1 MTHTN
6 LATQWLPITER
17 RKNACRAL
25 STQFINKVKAD
36 GWQIDD
42 YTDWFIDSVFQRI
55 LVGPKAYRVYDA
67 HDPES
72 KWYNTAYDTI
82 KDGTLHHM
90 YLKDNGLQYGLVRDS
105 WCNQLLSTG
114 LTKEETVYNIA
125 ELVCNNTWF
134 RNFVEKIGIRRKF

>member
-1 MTHTN
+1 MNTNN
-6 LATQWLPITER
+6 LATKWQPIAEQ
-17 RKNACRAL
+17 RKNACRTL
-25 STQFINKVKAD
+25 STQFVNKLKDD
-36 GWQIDD
+36 GWVIDE

-72 KWYNTAYDTI
+72 QWHDTAYDTI

-90 YLKDNGLQYGLVRDS
+90 FLKDNNLQHGIVRDN

-125 ELVCNNTWF
+125 ELICSKSF
-134 RNFVEKIGIRRKF
+134 FLSFVTKMRITRKF